1 MFLINYRF
9 LHVYEEFHILSH
21 SCFFFASSFTN
32 YDFSHF
38 VFYFKSSQLLWNRAG
53 RSKSMLVTQ
62 SCSTFC
68 DPMDC
73 SPPDS
78 SVHRI
83 LQTKILEWV
92 AISFFKFCHQ
102 RIRLFYNFFSHN
114 ITIVLQYNH
123 RKGILGVVSFTLC

>member
-1 MFLINYRF
+1 MKNFIYSPIPVSF
-9 LHVYEEFHILSH
+9 LHQVLPTMISAILYSILNQVN
-21 SCFFFASSFTN
+21 F
-32 YDFSHF
+32 
-38 VFYFKSSQLLWNRAG
+38 LWNRAG

-102 RIRLFYNFFSHN
+102 RIRLFYKFFNHN